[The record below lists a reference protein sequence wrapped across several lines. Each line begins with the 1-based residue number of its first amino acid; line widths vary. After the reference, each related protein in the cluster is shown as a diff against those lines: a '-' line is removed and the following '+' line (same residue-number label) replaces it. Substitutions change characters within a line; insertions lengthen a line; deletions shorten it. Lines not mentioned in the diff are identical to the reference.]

1 MEGTSAYIIII
12 NATFGWIICQE
23 LTNCNKSVHFRHFRM
38 LYNALKMNQCD
49 VKIQKNF
56 TTNLATAQNR
66 RCLGLLHHTLLASC
80 NEPSLCKLYHG
91 FLRQLW
97 A

>member
-23 LTNCNKSVHFRHFRM
+23 LTNWSKSVHFWHFRT
-38 LYNALKMNQCD
+38 LYNALKMGQCD

-56 TTNLATAQNR
+56 ATNLATAQNR
-66 RCLGLLHHTLLASC
+66 RCLGLLHHMTSVGPLKPTTKVVGITL
-80 NEPSLCKLYHG
+80 
-91 FLRQLW
+91 F
-97 A
+97 